1 MNRTIGFSV
10 LAVLLLAAPALA
22 DPVNVPLSLTGAA
35 NDLYVDED
43 ATLWEETN
51 GLAGLQREATQTE
64 DGRIIPADTQIS
76 A

>member
-22 DPVNVPLSLTGAA
+22 DPVTVPLSATGAA
-35 NDLYVDED
+35 NDVYLDSD
-43 ATLWEETN
+43 GTAWEETN
-51 GLAGLQREATQTE
+51 HVAGLQRTATE
-64 DGRIIPADTQIS
+64 DENGRTIPPDTQIT

>member
-1 MNRTIGFSV
+1 MNRTIGISV
-10 LAVLLLAAPALA
+10 LSVLLLAAPALA
-22 DPVNVPLSLTGAA
+22 DPVTVPLSLTGEA

-51 GLAGLQREATQTE
+51 GLAGLQREATETE
-64 DGRIIPADTQIS
+64 DGRVIAPDTQIT